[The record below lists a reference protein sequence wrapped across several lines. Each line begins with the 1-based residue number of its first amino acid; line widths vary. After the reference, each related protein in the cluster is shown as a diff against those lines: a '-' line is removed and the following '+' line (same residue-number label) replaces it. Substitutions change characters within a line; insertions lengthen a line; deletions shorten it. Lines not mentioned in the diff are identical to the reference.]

1 MGTHLVTRVLL
12 LCAVLAT
19 PFAFAA
25 CGGGGG
31 GEGGGGGQGGGG
43 GNPIQ
48 PPPPPQTPTVTGVT
62 VAGASGS
69 VTVGGTVQFTATAA
83 LSNSTTQ
90 DVSGTAAWTST
101 NTGVATVSGTGLAT
115 AVSAGTT
122 EIRAAHQG
130 ATGTASL
137 RVDAPAATAPVARF
151 TVTGPGGT
159 DVCRI
164 IENSGG
170 DLDCTFNGSAST
182 GGSGAVTQWIWRF
195 DVGANSAGPIT
206 DDEPTLSPRDQCG
219 FFKDTPEPNASGFV
233 QMIVKLQVRNAA
245 GVLSEEVRN
254 SNVRLFPR
262 GQCGF

>member
-1 MGTHLVTRVLL
+1 MEEEAIRYSR
-12 LCAVLAT
+12 
-19 PFAFAA
+19 PRR
-25 CGGGGG
+25 
-31 GEGGGGGQGGGG
+31 
-43 GNPIQ
+43 
-48 PPPPPQTPTVTGVT
+48 PQTPTVTGVT

>member
-1 MGTHLVTRVLL
+1 MGHHLVTRSLL

-19 PFAFAA
+19 LVAFAA
-25 CGGGGG
+25 CGGGGS
-31 GEGGGGGQGGGG
+31 
-43 GNPIQ
+43 PTQ
-48 PPPPPQTPTVTGVT
+48 PQAPPPSQQQTPPPQQTPPTITGVT
-62 VAGASGS
+62 VTGASGS

-83 LSNSTTQ
+83 LSNATTQ

-122 EIRAAHQG
+122 EIRATHQG
-130 ATGTASL
+130 VAGTASL
-137 RVDAPAATAPVARF
+137 RVDAAPVALPVARF
-151 TVTGPGGT
+151 TVSGPGGT

-182 GGSGAVTQWIWRF
+182 GGASAVTQWIWRF

-206 DDEPTLSPRDQCG
+206 RDEPTLSPRDQCG
-219 FFKDTPEPNASGFV
+219 FFQDTPEPNASGFV
-233 QMIVKLQVRNAA
+233 QMVVKLQVRNAA
-245 GVLSEEVRN
+245 GVLSAEARN
-254 SNVRLFPR
+254 NNVRLFPR